1 MAEITLSDIQALAPE
16 ILAQQDTQ
24 LIADTLSVGRI
35 KLVKTE
41 IGKLTVLGTIGMTA
55 GNALLDTIDSV
66 ENFRHIRYPLA
77 NGWLDISDPTA
88 RALLDSICS
97 AEDAALLKA
106 LAEQA
111 DPVDEYTVRKLCWAD
126 DGSWLA

>member
-35 KLVKTE
+35 KLVTTQ
-41 IGKLTVLGTIGMTA
+41 IGKLTVLGTIGMAA

-66 ENFRHIRYPLA
+66 EDFRHIRYPLA
-77 NGWLDISDPTA
+77 NGWLDIADPTA
-88 RALLDSICS
+88 RYMLDTICS
-97 AEDAALLKA
+97 PADAALLKE